1 MANGQYVK
9 NGKAQQYDPVSS
21 DQMTHSTST
30 PNTRG
35 PKSEPRV
42 LPFPTRQSEAAPT
55 VEGPL
60 SQEQIVERVAALTL
74 RCRGLAQAEPAGC
87 AHVESVINGFPGGQT
102 EEASTP
108 KPTATEL
115 KNIGKP
121 VVDLTGDDRE
131 GA

>member
-21 DQMTHSTST
+21 DQMTHSASTS
-30 PNTRG
+30 NTRG
-35 PKSEPRV
+35 RKSEPRV
-42 LPFPTRQSEAAPT
+42 LTFPTRQPEGAPT

-60 SQEQIVERVAALTL
+60 SEEQIIERVAALTL
-74 RCRGLAQAEPAGC
+74 RCRGLAQA
-87 AHVESVINGFPGGQT
+87 
-102 EEASTP
+102 
-108 KPTATEL
+108 
-115 KNIGKP
+115 

>member
-1 MANGQYVK
+1 
-9 NGKAQQYDPVSS
+9 
-21 DQMTHSTST
+21 MTHSTST

-35 PKSEPRV
+35 RKSEPRV
-42 LPFPTRQSEAAPT
+42 LTFPTRQPEAAPT

-60 SQEQIVERVAALTL
+60 SQEQIIERVAALTL
-74 RCRGLAQAEPAGC
+74 RCRGLAQAEPAGF
-87 AHVESVINGFPGGQT
+87 AHVESVVNGFLGVQT
-102 EEASTP
+102 EEASKP
-108 KPTATEL
+108 KATEL